1 MNNGIDLENS
11 LAMAVERIDPVGP
24 ISDQSVHS
32 GMCPN
37 REDGDGGVGRRK
49 FGPIPQRES
58 SMNFA
63 REKKIILGV
72 AFGAVGLFV
81 VGVGVMLMIVL

>member
-1 MNNGIDLENS
+1 MDNSIDLENS
-11 LAMAVERIDPVGP
+11 LAMMVGP

>member
-1 MNNGIDLENS
+1 MDNGRDLENS

-24 ISDQSVHS
+24 VSDQSVHS
-32 GMCPN
+32 GMCPS
-37 REDGDGGVGRRK
+37 GDGGDGRRK

-63 REKKIILGV
+63 KEKKIILGV
-72 AFGAVGLFV
+72 AFGVVGLFIA
-81 VGVGVMLMIVL
+81 GVGVMLMMVL